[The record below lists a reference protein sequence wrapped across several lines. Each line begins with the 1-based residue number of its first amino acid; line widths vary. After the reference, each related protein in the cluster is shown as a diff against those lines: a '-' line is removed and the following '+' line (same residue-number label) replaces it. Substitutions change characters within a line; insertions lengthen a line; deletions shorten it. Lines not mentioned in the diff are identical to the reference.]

1 MNLPNSGTSAATAQT
16 AAPAAAPTPAV
27 NSPTLNPSSV
37 TSGGNHRPL
46 PPAADTNLQGDISL
60 NFEDD
65 GFPSTP
71 ESSTQQTPPQQTP
84 ASEQKT
90 TTEPAEEADPFDVAP
105 KSVKEALKKIAPE
118 KPAEKAP
125 EPQQEP
131 EVSKETSG
139 RQYTGITEVDNVL
152 KKLGNKTYDA
162 YKDQLP
168 KWYEAYKAQ
177 QESPKYLAA
186 HPEAYQLHPVY
197 KEATQALNETQ
208 FEYNSLQE
216 ALIAAE
222 SGKPVQL
229 LEGYE
234 EATGKPVFKTYKPDA
249 NGKHDPR
256 LKVHLNQAF
265 QMSQT
270 QFMDAR
276 RKVAEAKDTFKAF
289 VAAEHKFVDES
300 FGKIFK
306 GVDPAQF
313 TPEEAKY
320 GELMKTLIPDSVT
333 PEHARKLAHYAMVAQ
348 LRLAKQFQKYVEQ
361 TQAPAPRPQK
371 GPSTAGES
379 NDLISL
385 DPDKMFA

>member
-1 MNLPNSGTSAATAQT
+1 MNLPNSGTSA
-16 AAPAAAPTPAV
+16 PAAPTATAAPAV

-37 TSGGNHRPL
+37 TSGGNHRAL
-46 PPAADTNLQGDISL
+46 PPAPDTNLQGDISL
-60 NFEDD
+60 NFDDD

-71 ESSTQQTPPQQTP
+71 EPSTPQATQTPQTP
-84 ASEQKT
+84 EQKT
-90 TTEPAEEADPFDVAP
+90 TPEPEEADPFDVAP
-105 KSVKEALKKIAPE
+105 KSVKEAVKKLTPE
-118 KPAEKAP
+118 KPVEKPSEQTP
-125 EPQQEP
+125 EPEQG
-131 EVSKETSG
+131 KETSG
-139 RQYTGITEVDNVL
+139 RQYTGVAEVDNVL
-152 KKLGNKTYDA
+152 KKLGNKTYDV

-177 QESPKYLAA
+177 QDTPKFLAA

-197 KEATQALNETQ
+197 KEATQELGETQ
-208 FEYNSLQE
+208 FEYNSLQT
-216 ALIAAE
+216 ALIDAE

-265 QMSQT
+265 QMSQN

-276 RKVAEAKDTFKAF
+276 RKVAQAKDTFKAF
-289 VAAEHKFVDES
+289 VENEHRFVDDS
-300 FGKIFK
+300 FKKIFK

-333 PEHARKLAHYAMVAQ
+333 PEHARKLAHYSMVAQ

-361 TQAPAPRPQK
+361 TQAPAPKPQK
-371 GPSTAGES
+371 GPATVGDST
-379 NDLISL
+379 DMIPL
-385 DPDKMFA
+385 DPEKMFG